1 MKVPLNTQKI
11 IRERMLASI
20 DIDQVQYL
28 VDDYSKLSE
37 LLSQT
42 LDELFNNNDYK
53 LTTQDQKK

>member
-1 MKVPLNTQKI
+1 MKVPLNTQEI
-11 IRERMLASI
+11 IRDKMLASI